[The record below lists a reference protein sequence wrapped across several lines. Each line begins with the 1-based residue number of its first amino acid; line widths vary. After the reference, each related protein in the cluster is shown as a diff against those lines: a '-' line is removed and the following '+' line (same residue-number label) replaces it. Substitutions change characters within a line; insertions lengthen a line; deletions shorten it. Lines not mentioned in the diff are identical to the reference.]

1 MSDFQRAVNLVKG
14 YVNREW
20 ERINAVELRDARE
33 ELDQIPNYPRAS
45 GQTAPEEPTVI
56 VRDASH
62 ARRILGVGEGATY
75 DEIKIAYEKLSE
87 MSKVDQFTTGTVEHS
102 RAVRIQRSI
111 HTAYTTLIEEF
122 STTERRF
129 KSLEID

>member
-1 MSDFQRAVNLVKG
+1 MSDFQRAVNMVKG

-20 ERINAVELRDARE
+20 ERINAVEQRDARE
-33 ELDQIPNYPRAS
+33 ELDQIPNYPR
-45 GQTAPEEPTVI
+45 QNQAPQEEPTVI

-62 ARRILGVGEGATY
+62 ARRILGVTEGATY
-75 DEIKIAYEKLSE
+75 DEIKVAYEKLSE